1 MTPGEKRAVQIR
13 ATADAMNMR
22 GDDRATLEGYL
33 RGGMYSSAEG
43 LIWDS
48 AEEDSDAEIDDWEPS
63 DDDA

>member
-1 MTPGEKRAVQIR
+1 MTPGEKRAVKIR

-22 GDDRATLEGYL
+22 GDDRAILEGYL

-48 AEEDSDAEIDDWEPS
+48 AEEDSGDDLNEWEPG
-63 DDDA
+63 DD